1 MRVARS
7 PPPYVLAIR
16 IVRNRPVK
24 HENARLLRKFVDK
37 ANPFATNKRRG
48 NSNQEGRKIK
58 AVAAARVAAAR
69 RLVLSALAMT
79 AATTRNVGTKHLFF
93 IDGLTFA

>member
-1 MRVARS
+1 MRVTRSRSSDPVLHDIRS
-7 PPPYVLAIR
+7 PS
-16 IVRNRPVK
+16 VK
-24 HENARLLRKFVDK
+24 LGNARLLRKFVDK
-37 ANPFATNKRRG
+37 ANPFATNKRHG

-58 AVAAARVAAAR
+58 AAEAARVAAAR

-93 IDGLTFA
+93 IDGLAFA